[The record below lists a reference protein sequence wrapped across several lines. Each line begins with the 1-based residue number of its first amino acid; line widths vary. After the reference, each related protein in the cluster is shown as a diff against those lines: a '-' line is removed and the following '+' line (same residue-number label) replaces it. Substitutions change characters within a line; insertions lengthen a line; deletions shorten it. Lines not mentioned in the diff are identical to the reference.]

1 MIDREKLKAYC
12 EGFGV
17 LLSPEQLDQFDGY
30 CRLLLEW
37 NKKMNLTAIRE
48 PEEVLRFAELPQG
61 AKLIDVGT
69 GAGFPGLPLKIA
81 RPDLRL
87 ALLDSL
93 KKRLTFLQAVCD
105 ALGLDADI
113 IHSRA
118 EDGGKLS
125 GLRQNFDAAV
135 SRAVA
140 PLNLLAEYC
149 LPFVRVGGIFL
160 AAKGPQVKEELSQAE
175 KAFHLLGG
183 RAEKTAEYFLPD
195 GSGRTLVTV
204 KKERATPALY
214 PRHGSKIA
222 KKPL

>member
-1 MIDREKLKAYC
+1 MA
-12 EGFGV
+12 
-17 LLSPEQLDQFDGY
+17 LLG
-30 CRLLLEW
+30 
-37 NKKMNLTAIRE
+37 
-48 PEEVLRFAELPQG
+48 FAELPQG

-93 KKRLTFLQAVCD
+93 KKRLTFLQAVCGT
-105 ALGLDADI
+105 LGLDADI

-175 KAFHLLGG
+175 KAFQLLGG
-183 RAEKTAEYFLPD
+183 RAEKTTEYFLPD

>member
-1 MIDREKLKAYC
+1 M
-12 EGFGV
+12 
-17 LLSPEQLDQFDGY
+17 
-30 CRLLLEW
+30 
-37 NKKMNLTAIRE
+37 
-48 PEEVLRFAELPQG
+48 
-61 AKLIDVGT
+61 
-69 GAGFPGLPLKIA
+69 
-81 RPDLRL
+81 
-87 ALLDSL
+87 DSL

-175 KAFHLLGG
+175 KAFQLLGG

>member
-1 MIDREKLKAYC
+1 
-12 EGFGV
+12 
-17 LLSPEQLDQFDGY
+17 
-30 CRLLLEW
+30 
-37 NKKMNLTAIRE
+37 MNLTAIRE
-48 PEEVLRFAELPQG
+48 PEEVLIKHFVDSLALLGFAELPQG

-93 KKRLTFLQAVCD
+93 KKRLTFLQAVCGT
-105 ALGLDADI
+105 LGLDADI

-118 EDGGKLS
+118 EDGGKPS

-175 KAFHLLGG
+175 KAFQLLGG
-183 RAEKTAEYFLPD
+183 RA
-195 GSGRTLVTV
+195 
-204 KKERATPALY
+204 KKRWSIFCLTEAAARW
-214 PRHGSKIA
+214 
-222 KKPL
+222 

>member
-1 MIDREKLKAYC
+1 M
-12 EGFGV
+12 F
-17 LLSPEQLDQFDGY
+17 
-30 CRLLLEW
+30 
-37 NKKMNLTAIRE
+37 AIS
-48 PEEVLRFAELPQG
+48 LNELPQG

-87 ALLDSL
+87 ALLDRL
-93 KKRLTFLQAVCD
+93 KKRLTFLQAVCGT
-105 ALGLDADI
+105 LGLDADI

-175 KAFHLLGG
+175 KAFQLLGG

>member
-1 MIDREKLKAYC
+1 MY
-12 EGFGV
+12 
-17 LLSPEQLDQFDGY
+17 
-30 CRLLLEW
+30 
-37 NKKMNLTAIRE
+37 
-48 PEEVLRFAELPQG
+48 
-61 AKLIDVGT
+61 
-69 GAGFPGLPLKIA
+69 
-81 RPDLRL
+81 
-87 ALLDSL
+87 
-93 KKRLTFLQAVCD
+93 KRQ
-105 ALGLDADI
+105 
-113 IHSRA
+113 
-118 EDGGKLS
+118 
-125 GLRQNFDAAV
+125 
-135 SRAVA
+135 AVA

-175 KAFHLLGG
+175 KAFQLLGG